1 MIPNIFNFASNKYLQ
16 MIQRIQTLYLLIAD
30 LLIAI
35 LFFVPFAEIAGK
47 DGGLYLLNVVGL
59 QAEGT
64 SLGAFQLKTWPLQ
77 ILMVVILLG
86 LILILFQFKNRIL
99 QIKLSYAAI
108 LFQIILSTLL
118 VFYAWSGST
127 QVGGTY
133 SLKIFFTFPLIAAVI
148 VFLAIRGMV
157 RDENLVK
164 SIDRIR

>member
-1 MIPNIFNFASNKYLQ
+1 

-47 DGGLYLLNVVGL
+47 DGRLYLLNVVGL

-64 SLGAFQLKTWPLQ
+64 TGGALQINTWPLQ
-77 ILMVVILLG
+77 ILMGVLLLG
-86 LILILFQFKNRIL
+86 FILIIFQFKNRVW

-108 LFQIILSTLL
+108 LMELILTALIG
-118 VFYAWSGST
+118 FYAWSGST
-127 QVGGTY
+127 QVGGTF
-133 SLKIFFTFPLIAAVI
+133 SLKIFFTFPLVTAVI

-157 RDENLVK
+157 KDENLVK

>member
-47 DGGLYLLNVVGL
+47 DGGLYLLNVAGL

-77 ILMVVILLG
+77 ILMVMILLG
-86 LILILFQFKNRIL
+86 LILIIFQYRNRVW

-108 LFQIILSTLL
+108 LLQIILSTLIG
-118 VFYAWSGST
+118 FYAWSGST
-127 QVGGTY
+127 LAGGTF
-133 SLKIFFTFPLIAAVI
+133 SLKIFFTFPLLAAVI

-157 RDENLVK
+157 KDENLVK